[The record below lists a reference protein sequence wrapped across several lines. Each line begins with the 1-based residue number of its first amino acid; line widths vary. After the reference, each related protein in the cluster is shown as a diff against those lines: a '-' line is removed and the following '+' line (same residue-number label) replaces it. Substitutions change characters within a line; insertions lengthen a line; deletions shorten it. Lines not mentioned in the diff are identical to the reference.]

1 MRNRSV
7 LDHAADQP
15 GGSYGVLTETS
26 SQLDLR
32 LSKVFRLSGHT
43 RLPANVDI
51 YNAYNA
57 LNGNAILGGNRT
69 YGAKWLLPIA
79 VSTATEPILQRRF

>member
-1 MRNRSV
+1 V
-7 LDHAADQP
+7 
-15 GGSYGVLTETS
+15 
-26 SQLDLR
+26 DLR

-43 RLPANVDI
+43 RLQANVGI

-57 LNGNAILGGNRT
+57 LNGNAILGVNST